1 MTQEPYR
8 SARRVFWTMDNGSS
22 HRGQACVDH
31 IGEQWP
37 TIVPVHTPVH
47 ASWLNQV
54 EIYFSILQ
62 RKALTPNDFPSLEA
76 LQERLLGFA
85 RYYEAIAQPFEWKFT
100 RKDLDSLLHRIDRA
114 HDQANSPYSQ
124 PRRIRV
130 RTYDPRALSLSAISG
145 DRRPKRLP
153 QLSFQDRPVRPSTR
167 PCCMPC

>member
-1 MTQEPYR
+1 MCVHGICEHKTGIAPFARLLQQVMTQEPYR

-22 HRGQACVDH
+22 HRGQACIDR
-31 IGEQWP
+31 IREQWP

-114 HDQANSPYSQ
+114 HASEQ
-124 PRRIRV
+124 PLL
-130 RTYDPRALSLSAISG
+130 AAA
-145 DRRPKRLP
+145 
-153 QLSFQDRPVRPSTR
+153 
-167 PCCMPC
+167 